1 MFPFFY
7 SAFGLTFACEF
18 EFPELFPLPNNSNL
32 KEPDVV
38 ILFGDV
44 PEHLENP
51 NFANNQQET
60 SIDQYL
66 VKFDETL
73 NVRYLVQ
80 NGNEIIVQCLHGCEL
95 DVMRLFLLS
104 YCMTAIAIQ
113 RGRIPIHASGIRVN
127 QDAILFS
134 GASGRGKSTLA
145 ANFLKRGYEIITDDV
160 AVLDF
165 NVNGLPLVVPGYPRI
180 KLWEDSLEN
189 LGESPEIYQRVRA
202 GVDKYGIPLFKG
214 YASNPLPIMAIY
226 LLDESQ
232 SSQIQIDPIHG
243 FERYLALKNNIFGK
257 RILFMMNSIRPNGN
271 PGERTFSPHRFS
283 KQI

>member
-1 MFPFFY
+1 
-7 SAFGLTFACEF
+7 
-18 EFPELFPLPNNSNL
+18 
-32 KEPDVV
+32 
-38 ILFGDV
+38 
-44 PEHLENP
+44 
-51 NFANNQQET
+51 
-60 SIDQYL
+60 
-66 VKFDETL
+66 
-73 NVRYLVQ
+73 
-80 NGNEIIVQCLHGCEL
+80 LHGCEL

-214 YASNPLPIMAIY
+214 YASNPLPIMAIF

-257 RILFMMNSIRPNGN
+257 RILFMMNMHKNEFQQLVSLAD
-271 PGERTFSPHRFS
+271 RTKVFSLKYTHRIE
-283 KQI
+283 QIGDLLDKLEQHFVESGRGR